1 MGDGFAPLTVVVQCF
16 AAVVQNPIK
25 PSNTCSI
32 MESFDLN
39 LINLNV
45 SQNEEIANGKFASVE
60 FVSVEI
66 VSLELAKSVKPS
78 HYQLL
83 VS

>member
-1 MGDGFAPLTVVVQCF
+1 MRRFCPFSVVQCL
-16 AAVVQNPIK
+16 AVVQNPIK
-25 PSNTCSI
+25 PFNICSI

-45 SQNEEIANGKFASVE
+45 SQNEENANGKFASVK

-66 VSLELAKSVKPS
+66 ASLESVKSGKPS
-78 HYQLL
+78 QCQLIL
-83 VS
+83 S